1 MNFGEKVRSLREAK
15 GMIIRELA
23 ASLKVDTSTISKIE
37 NCQRHA
43 TKNQVAELALALN
56 ADFIELEACW
66 MGTKI
71 YDMLQDITNPSNALI
86 VAEEQVAYQKLN
98 NKKQNQI

>member
-1 MNFGEKVRSLREAK
+1 MNFGEKIRSLREEQ

-43 TKNQVAELALALN
+43 TKKQVSDLSTALN
-56 ADFIELEACW
+56 ADFLELEAYW

-71 YDMLQDITNPSNALI
+71 YEMIQDITNPANALI
-86 VAEEQVAYQKLN
+86 VAEEQVTYQKLN
-98 NKKQNQI
+98 KKKQNQI